1 MLPTSDLISK
11 STNGSS
17 SFRDVSLETAA
28 AASSPSGESLEARLT
43 EEMAEAWKHGKCA
56 RAEDFLAAHPELWN
70 QPEAAVDLI
79 YEEICLRREY
89 GQEVGR
95 AEILQRFPQWQSQ
108 LEILLDC
115 LQILEIGTTPS
126 YPNVGES
133 VGDFHLVAKLGHG
146 GHGCVF
152 LATQTSLAD
161 RPVVIKFTPL
171 LGHEHLCL
179 ARLQHTYIM
188 PLFSVLEDPERN
200 SRALCMP
207 YFGGATL
214 DQLLSALAAQ
224 PLGRRTGQD
233 LLRALDEAQAAAGVD
248 LPSRDP
254 ARQFFARSS
263 YVQAICW
270 IGACLADALKYAHGR
285 GLVHLDVKPSN
296 VLLTADA
303 QPMLLDFHLA
313 NRLIEPGGPKPRWL
327 GGTPAYM
334 SPEQRVALAESREQ
348 RPISVVVDGRS
359 DLYSLGLLLYEA
371 LGGTFPDSR
380 APKALSHAALRQ
392 ESFPA
397 ADLPRL
403 DRCNPQV
410 GPGLAD
416 ILAKCLARD
425 PRDRYP
431 DAGALAMDLGRHL
444 NDLPLRGVANRSLKE
459 RWQKWRRR
467 RPYALSF
474 LTIIVLIL
482 VGSLASG
489 AMVFHYAKHQLE
501 QGEMAWSEGHRQLQ
515 DGHYYQAILTL
526 ERALS
531 QVENLP
537 GSPELAL
544 KLHEELGQAQRA
556 QYARELHSLA
566 DRFRHFYGVDFLPP
580 AEIREIN
587 DDCQKFWANRHLIMD
602 RLAPESEREFRAH
615 KVTGSEPFLGSEAEQ
630 QVRADLCD
638 LAILYT
644 RLRVR
649 HAHGVLSLRTRKKA
663 LQVLDEA
670 EELCGPSAVL
680 YYERQ
685 RQAEALGLTDIAANA
700 ANKLVEFPPRTAWEH
715 YALGRAYLQ
724 GQRLEDAARLLRR
737 AVELDSH
744 GLWPRFYQGICLYR
758 LHHYEDAVLAFT
770 ACAALAPEVA
780 GCLYNRALAY
790 QEWGKRERALQDYT
804 EALKRD
810 SRLGVAALNRGI
822 LYCQAKRYAEAQV
835 DFQRALDDGVD
846 PAEVHYNQALLYL
859 AQEQPAAAR
868 AFLKRTLQEQPTHKG
883 ALELYQCLQPE

>member
-1 MLPTSDLISK
+1 
-11 STNGSS
+11 
-17 SFRDVSLETAA
+17 
-28 AASSPSGESLEARLT
+28 
-43 EEMAEAWKHGKCA
+43 
-56 RAEDFLAAHPELWN
+56 
-70 QPEAAVDLI
+70 
-79 YEEICLRREY
+79 LR
-89 GQEVGR
+89 
-95 AEILQRFPQWQSQ
+95 RFPQWQNQ

-126 YPNVGES
+126 YPRVEES

-179 ARLQHTYIM
+179 ARLQHTHIM

-200 SRALCMP
+200 LRALCMP

-214 DQLLSALAAQ
+214 AQLLTALAAQ
-224 PLGRRTGQD
+224 PLSRRTGQD

-254 ARQFFARSS
+254 ARQFFARAS
-263 YVQAICW
+263 YVQAVCW

-313 NRLIEPGGPKPRWL
+313 NRVIEPGGPKPTWL
-327 GGTPAYM
+327 GGTLPYM

-348 RPISVVVDGRS
+348 RPMSVVVDGRS

-371 LGGTFPDSR
+371 LGGPVPSGRTSTNRSDPVN
-380 APKALSHAALRQ
+380 
-392 ESFPA
+392 SFPL

-416 ILAKCLARD
+416 ILAKCLALE

-431 DAGALAMDLGRHL
+431 DAGALAMDLGRDL
-444 NDLPLRGVANRSLKE
+444 NDLPLRGVANRSLTE

-467 RPYALSF
+467 RPHALSF
-474 LTIIVLIL
+474 LAIVFLTL
-482 VGSLASG
+482 VGTLAAG
-489 AMVFHYAKHQLE
+489 AIVYRYAKHQIE
-501 QGEMAWSEGHRQLQ
+501 QAEAARSEGHRQRQ
-515 DGHYYQAILTL
+515 EGRYDQAIHTLTG
-526 ERALS
+526 ALG

-537 GSPELAL
+537 GCQDLAL
-544 KLHEELGQAQRA
+544 QLNEELRQAQRA
-556 QYARELHSLA
+556 QAAAELHRLV
-566 DRFRHFYGVDFLPP
+566 DRIRLFYGIDFLP
-580 AEIREIN
+580 AGAGDEIRS
-587 DDCQKFWANRHLIMD
+587 FWGKRHAIMD
-602 RLAPESEREFRAH
+602 CLAPETEHEYRSR
-615 KVTGSEPFLGSEAEQ
+615 KTTGATPILGSEAEQ

-644 RLRVR
+644 RVLVR
-649 HAHGVLSLRTRKKA
+649 RAYGARSVRARKSRALDVLK
-663 LQVLDEA
+663 EA

-685 RQAEALGLTDIAANA
+685 RLAEALGLTEMAADA
-700 ANKLVEFPPRTAWEH
+700 ANKRFQFPPRTAWEH
-715 YALGRAYLQ
+715 YALGRALLQ
-724 GQRLEDAARLLRR
+724 GKRLQEAASLLQT
-737 AVELDSH
+737 AVDLDRH
-744 GLWPRFYQGICLYR
+744 GLWPRFYQGVCLYR

-770 ACAALAPEVA
+770 ACTALAPEAA

-790 QEWGKRERALQDYT
+790 QGLGKTARALQDYND
-804 EALKRD
+804 ALD
-810 SRLGVAALNRGI
+810 LEPHLGVAALNRGI
-822 LYCQAKRYAEAQV
+822 LYHQEKRYPQALA
-835 DFQRALDDGVD
+835 DFQRALQDGVD
-846 PAEVHYNQALLYL
+846 PAAVYYNMALLYL
-859 AQEQPAAAR
+859 AQGELAAAR
-868 AFLKRTLQEQPTHKG
+868 GSLEHALQEQPDHKK
-883 ALELYQCLQPE
+883 ALELYADLNREERR